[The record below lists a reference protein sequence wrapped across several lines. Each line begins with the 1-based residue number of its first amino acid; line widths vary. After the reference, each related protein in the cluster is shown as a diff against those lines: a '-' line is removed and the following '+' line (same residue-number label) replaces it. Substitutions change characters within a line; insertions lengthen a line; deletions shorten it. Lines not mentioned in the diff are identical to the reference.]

1 MTLSGSIV
9 TQFWHDQLAANS
21 RQGLFLVLVGFVG
34 SFAFI
39 RLSTRLMRSPR
50 VPWWPGSIVSDGGVH
65 IHHLVFGV
73 TLMLIAGTLG
83 FWFFDTSPW
92 LEVCALLFGIGA
104 GLTIDEFALLV
115 HLKDVYWSEE
125 GRSSIDATVIAVAVM
140 ALVFLGATPFDVAT
154 GSAWDVVSSVVGGV
168 LVLGLVTVCFTKQRL
183 MHGAVGFFFL
193 PVAVYGAVRLAKPG
207 SPWARWRYGARAS
220 RKQALAEQR
229 FAPDRRTERLKERF
243 RDAIGGTTSDVFEA
257 KQADRAAR
265 AQASAELRRRAD
277 RVAAG
282 EGRQKPPAGP

>member
-1 MTLSGSIV
+1 
-9 TQFWHDQLAANS
+9 
-21 RQGLFLVLVGFVG
+21 
-34 SFAFI
+34 
-39 RLSTRLMRSPR
+39 
-50 VPWWPGSIVSDGGVH
+50 
-65 IHHLVFGV
+65 
-73 TLMLIAGTLG
+73 
-83 FWFFDTSPW
+83 
-92 LEVCALLFGIGA
+92 
-104 GLTIDEFALLV
+104 
-115 HLKDVYWSEE
+115 
-125 GRSSIDATVIAVAVM
+125 
-140 ALVFLGATPFDVAT
+140 
-154 GSAWDVVSSVVGGV
+154 
-168 LVLGLVTVCFTKQRL
+168 
-183 MHGAVGFFFL
+183 
-193 PVAVYGAVRLAKPG
+193 VRLAKPG